1 MLVDGSGVPGVSP
14 QGVSVESLA
23 NASRGRLVFQDDVD
37 VSSQVS
43 YIMSLRQI
51 LVFRVSLVSCAMILY
66 SLLVKSLLEETI
78 VPMRAF
84 ILLTIVVT
92 VLMLDFQFFARFEH
106 SVLPLRIYEN
116 GIEMP
121 TTWFERIL
129 LRRRFVSWD
138 DVETILTVRHNIIE
152 EREIVRGIET
162 EIVLVTR
169 DGLTYSTFVKDRTEI
184 KKAIDVISSLWGRLY
199 EEKARIE
206 DLERRGTGF
215 SRIFVS
221 IHPRSILLQ
230 SSVFNILLFVPL
242 GISILLDADM
252 TITVIIAAFVAI
264 LTLVF
269 GYIMIRIG
277 RARTELFAPPSIILD
292 ESSQ

>member
-14 QGVSVESLA
+14 QGASVESLA
-23 NASRGRLVFQDDVD
+23 NASRGRLVFQDDVN
-37 VSSQVS
+37 VSSQLS
-43 YIMSLRQI
+43 YIPSLRQV
-51 LVFRVSLVSCAMILY
+51 LVVRVFLAFGALTLY
-66 SLLVKSLLEETI
+66 ALLVKTLLEETI
-78 VPMRAF
+78 VPYTAL
-84 ILLTIVVT
+84 ILLASVVT
-92 VLMLDFQFFARFEH
+92 FLILNFQLLARSEH
-106 SVLPLRIYEN
+106 SVKPLRIYEN

-121 TTWFERIL
+121 TTWFERVL
-129 LRRRFVSWD
+129 LRRRFVSWED
-138 DVETILTVRHNIIE
+138 IETIFTVRHNAVE
-152 EREIVRGIET
+152 EGKLVYGVET

-169 DGLTYSTFVKDRTEI
+169 DGLTYSTFAKDRTEI
-184 KKAIDVISSLWGRLY
+184 KKAIDVISSLWVRLY

-221 IHPRSILLQ
+221 IHPRSILAQFVILD
-230 SSVFNILLFVPL
+230 ILLLAAL

-252 TITVIIAAFVAI
+252 IITVIIAAFAVI
-264 LTLVF
+264 LFLVY

>member
-1 MLVDGSGVPGVSP
+1 VVRVF
-14 QGVSVESLA
+14 LA
-23 NASRGRLVFQDDVD
+23 FGALT
-37 VSSQVS
+37 
-43 YIMSLRQI
+43 
-51 LVFRVSLVSCAMILY
+51 LY
-66 SLLVKSLLEETI
+66 ALLVKTLLEETI
-78 VPMRAF
+78 VPYTAL
-84 ILLTIVVT
+84 ILLASVVT
-92 VLMLDFQFFARFEH
+92 FLILNFQLLARSEH
-106 SVLPLRIYEN
+106 SVKPLRIYEN

-121 TTWFERIL
+121 TTWFERVL
-129 LRRRFVSWD
+129 LRRRFVSWED
-138 DVETILTVRHNIIE
+138 IETVFTVRHNAVE
-152 EREIVRGIET
+152 EGKLMYGVET

-169 DGLTYSTFVKDRTEI
+169 DGLTYSTFAKDRTEI
-184 KKAIDVISSLWGRLY
+184 KKAIDVISSLWVRLY

-221 IHPRSILLQ
+221 IHPRSILAQFVILD
-230 SSVFNILLFVPL
+230 ILLLAAL

-252 TITVIIAAFVAI
+252 IITVIIAAFPVI
-264 LTLVF
+264 LFLVY